1 MNIIGEN
8 TRCGRK
14 WGWLEEHRF
23 LHFEVCYYQAIDFAI
38 AKGLQTVEAGAQG
51 GHKVVRGYLPSATYS
66 AHWIA
71 EPSFKDAVARYLE
84 QERDYVAEDIAH
96 VEQRSPFNANT
107 DLEQIR
113 KAQVTTPRGD
123 E

>member
-1 MNIIGEN
+1 
-8 TRCGRK
+8 
-14 WGWLEEHRF
+14 
-23 LHFEVCYYQAIDFAI
+23 VCYYQAIDFAI
-38 AKGLQTVEAGAQG
+38 AKGLKTVEAGAQG

-96 VEQRSPFNANT
+96 TEQSSPFNANI
-107 DLEQIR
+107 DLEQVRNI
-113 KAQVTTPRGD
+113 KVTKLNND
-123 E
+123 KE